1 MKAINIKVEHL
12 KSPIGIDIKKPYI
25 SWNCDDGIQQ
35 TAYIINAY
43 NYCND
48 KKGDLFYSTNKCHTS
63 DMFAYFQGP
72 LHSRQR
78 VLIEI
83 TLFDENDVQGETQ
96 STVFETA
103 FLDKNQWVAKWINPE
118 IENLTKVNSRPASY
132 LKKTFNVEKTGTS
145 RLYITA
151 HGLYTAFIN
160 NQRVGDYV
168 LTPGTSEY
176 SVNLE
181 YQTYDVTELINE
193 GKNEIVVVLG
203 DGWYRGKSGMN
214 NPNGNLFGDDI
225 SLLAQLEINGA
236 SVLITDESWQASQ
249 YGPILK
255 NGLDFGEVVDST
267 IGDGFFAI
275 EKFHQVKI
283 ENFGYQNLKCSN
295 NVHIKE
301 KEKFEGTVIK
311 TPNGDTVIDFGQNI
325 AGYVSFSVK
334 AKQGQ
339 KIKLVHGEGLDEN
352 GNFTIDNFQHEA
364 PTPENMI
371 YQQVE
376 YICKEGQN
384 EYKPQFCIFGFQYVK
399 VETDIN
405 IDDIKFTA
413 QAVYSDMDETGSF
426 VCGNEDVNKLVKNSL
441 WSMKGNFADIP
452 TDCPTRERQGWT
464 GDAAAFVN
472 TGMYLMDCYPV
483 FRKWLN
489 EVRANQLED
498 GKIPGVAPNSEP
510 DGFFKKL
517 SNGSAG
523 WADAITIVPN
533 ALCRVYNCTDIVK
546 ENYGAM
552 KKWVDFCEKRAHK
565 SRIKSKLKV
574 DKNKKYIVDTGF
586 HWGEWLEPDVN
597 SKDAL
602 KQTLMKGS
610 PEVPTAYFAYS
621 AYLLSVAAKKTGK
634 DSESKYYLNLSEKIK
649 EAYRAYFV
657 KNGKINSDR
666 QASYVRPVALDI
678 LNQSEKQTASD
689 NLNELVK
696 NNNYHLNTG
705 FLSTP
710 FLCSVLSSYG
720 HTDTAYKLLLQ
731 DTAPSW
737 LYEVKKGATTI
748 WETWNG
754 IDENHK
760 VSASLN
766 HYSYGA
772 IAGWLF
778 GDVAGIKLNYGKITI
793 APHPDKSIGFASAT
807 YNSPLGKI
815 SSKWEYKN
823 NGIIY
828 SIEIPANC
836 TAEIILPNGEKHN
849 VTAGKYTFS

>member
-1 MKAINIKVEHL
+1 M
-12 KSPIGIDIKKPYI
+12 
-25 SWNCDDGIQQ
+25 
-35 TAYIINAY
+35 
-43 NYCND
+43 
-48 KKGDLFYSTNKCHTS
+48 
-63 DMFAYFQGP
+63 
-72 LHSRQR
+72 
-78 VLIEI
+78 
-83 TLFDENDVQGETQ
+83 
-96 STVFETA
+96 
-103 FLDKNQWVAKWINPE
+103 
-118 IENLTKVNSRPASY
+118 
-132 LKKTFNVEKTGTS
+132 EKTGTS

-452 TDCPTRERQGWT
+452 TDCPTQERQGWT
-464 GDAAAFVN
+464 GDAAA
-472 TGMYLMDCYPV
+472 LLIPV
-483 FRKWLN
+483 C
-489 EVRANQLED
+489 
-498 GKIPGVAPNSEP
+498 I
-510 DGFFKKL
+510 
-517 SNGSAG
+517 
-523 WADAITIVPN
+523 
-533 ALCRVYNCTDIVK
+533 
-546 ENYGAM
+546 
-552 KKWVDFCEKRAHK
+552 
-565 SRIKSKLKV
+565 
-574 DKNKKYIVDTGF
+574 
-586 HWGEWLEPDVN
+586 
-597 SKDAL
+597 
-602 KQTLMKGS
+602 
-610 PEVPTAYFAYS
+610 
-621 AYLLSVAAKKTGK
+621 
-634 DSESKYYLNLSEKIK
+634 
-649 EAYRAYFV
+649 
-657 KNGKINSDR
+657 
-666 QASYVRPVALDI
+666 
-678 LNQSEKQTASD
+678 
-689 NLNELVK
+689 
-696 NNNYHLNTG
+696 
-705 FLSTP
+705 
-710 FLCSVLSSYG
+710 
-720 HTDTAYKLLLQ
+720 
-731 DTAPSW
+731 
-737 LYEVKKGATTI
+737 
-748 WETWNG
+748 
-754 IDENHK
+754 
-760 VSASLN
+760 
-766 HYSYGA
+766 
-772 IAGWLF
+772 
-778 GDVAGIKLNYGKITI
+778 
-793 APHPDKSIGFASAT
+793 
-807 YNSPLGKI
+807 
-815 SSKWEYKN
+815 
-823 NGIIY
+823 
-828 SIEIPANC
+828 
-836 TAEIILPNGEKHN
+836 
-849 VTAGKYTFS
+849 